1 MSILTNFIARKY
13 RKFKRK
19 SLARLVWNIDSL
31 REVSSLNGVTSARKL
46 SLRKRLLFLWPCSS
60 WLGYQL
66 LPTVGYS
73 AASATIS
80 TLTQTEPHI
89 VEAPRVF
96 GTPSIPAKGMF
107 PAVKARCFNGAEAS
121 ALSSTLLNR
130 GRASV
135 PDYYT
140 THDRAVITDGSKLI
154 WQSTDGW
161 SIASRPKP
169 IPMAKGIMLFASGA
183 NNWYHWLIE
192 VLPVAFLADRLP
204 QQYADFP
211 FVIPSRIADLPTFRD
226 SLELFRQ
233 GREVIAIGDENYLF
247 DQLVVIDPLVREPM
261 NMRQE
266 QWPTIADYAY
276 NPALLLEYRS
286 AILARLGVQ
295 PKDPHDRIFLARA
308 HGRRSYNQDELL
320 SIAERHGF
328 RAVHIEQ
335 LSFREQVELLSGAKF
350 VVGPSGAA
358 FANTLFCCQG
368 TRLLTWLIPQYK
380 GFCSYMNLA
389 RTVGSELR
397 YLFAT
402 PNQEVRST
410 FDAYSAEYVVDP
422 VEFEQALVKA
432 LTSDDY

>member
-1 MSILTNFIARKY
+1 MSILTDFITRKY
-13 RKFKRK
+13 RKFKRR
-19 SLARLVWNIDSL
+19 SLARLVRNIDSL
-31 REVSSLNGVTSARKL
+31 RDVSSLNSVNSEREL
-46 SLRKRLLFLWPCSS
+46 SLRKRLMFRWLRSS

-73 AASATIS
+73 AASAPIS
-80 TLTQTEPHI
+80 ALTHSEPYV
-89 VEAPRVF
+89 VEAPRVP
-96 GTPSIPAKGMF
+96 GALSIRAEGIF
-107 PAVKARCFNGAEAS
+107 PAIEARCFKSAEAS
-121 ALSSTLLNR
+121 ALSSTLLLS
-130 GRASV
+130 GRASI

-154 WQSTDGW
+154 WQSNDGW

-192 VLPVAFLADRLP
+192 VLPVAFLAGRLP

-211 FVIPSRIADLPTFRD
+211 IVIPARIANLPTFRD
-226 SLELFRQ
+226 SLDVFRQ
-233 GREVIAIGDENYLF
+233 GREVIAIGDENHLF
-247 DQLVVIDPLVREPM
+247 DQLVVIDPPVREPM
-261 NMRQE
+261 NLRQGH
-266 QWPTIADYAY
+266 WPTIADYSY

-286 AILARLGVQ
+286 AIQARLGVQ
-295 PKDPHDRIFLARA
+295 TMDPRDRIFLARA

-320 SIAERHGF
+320 AIAERHGF
-328 RAVHIEQ
+328 RAVHIEK
-335 LSFREQVELLSGAKF
+335 LSFCEQVELLSGAKF

-358 FANTLFCCQG
+358 FANTLFCSQG
-368 TRLLTWLIPQYK
+368 TRLLTWLIPQYN

-397 YLFAT
+397 YVFAT

-410 FDAYSAEYVVDP
+410 FEAYSAEYVVDP
-422 VEFEQALVKA
+422 VEFERALVKA

>member
-1 MSILTNFIARKY
+1 MSILSDFIARKY

-19 SLARLVWNIDSL
+19 SVARLTRNIDSL
-31 REVSSLNGVTSARKL
+31 RDVSSLSGVISARDL
-46 SLRKRLLFLWPCSS
+46 SLSKRLMFRWLRGS

-66 LPTVGYS
+66 LPTVGHR
-73 AASATIS
+73 AASAPIS
-80 TLTQTEPHI
+80 TLTQTEPFF
-89 VEAPRVF
+89 VEAPRVC
-96 GTPSIPAKGMF
+96 GAPSILTQGMF
-107 PAVKARCFNGAEAS
+107 PAIEARCFNRAEAS
-121 ALSSTLLNR
+121 GLSSTFLLS
-130 GRASV
+130 GRASI

-154 WQSTDGW
+154 WQSNDGW

-169 IPMAKGIMLFASGA
+169 IPRAKGIMLFASGA

-192 VLPVAFLADRLP
+192 VLPVAFLAGRLP
-204 QQYADFP
+204 EQYADFP
-211 FVIPSRIADLPTFRD
+211 FVIPSRIANLPTFRD
-226 SLELFRQ
+226 SLDVFRQ
-233 GREVIAIGDENYLF
+233 GREVIEIGDENYLI
-247 DQLVVIDPLVREPM
+247 DQLIVIDPLVREPM
-261 NMRQE
+261 NMRQGH
-266 QWPTIADYAY
+266 WPSVADYAF
-276 NPALLLEYRS
+276 NPALLREYRS
-286 AILARLGVQ
+286 AILTRLGV
-295 PKDPHDRIFLARA
+295 KTVDPRDRIFLARA

-320 SIAERHGF
+320 AIAERHGF

-397 YLFAT
+397 YIFAT
-402 PNQEVRST
+402 PNQEVRNT
-410 FDAYSAEYVVDP
+410 FEAYSAEYVVDP